1 MKKRKRPKIKK
12 LDPFEFEYTGEN
24 NPEKTS
30 MQLFQ
35 FSKDTYSENK
45 DFEEKDLT
53 EFADLQSVYWLNTH
67 GIDDVELIKNI
78 CYKLDIH
85 RLVVQDILDTNQ
97 RTKLQE
103 FEKYL
108 FFSVKS
114 ILPTDDNK
122 LRIEQISFILGS
134 NYVLSFQ
141 ERPADFFEHIRQ
153 RIREYKGLARERTAD
168 FLLYLLLEAILDNY
182 FTTLEELEPKIYEVV
197 TITESDPDPK
207 IMLEIE
213 NFKKLILQTKRS
225 LSPLFEAISSIEKA
239 ISGKIQPKHLKY
251 FSDLKDQCSQA
262 LENCEALIQRLDS
275 GSNLFFSVQGHRMN
289 QVMKTLTIVTSI
301 FIPLSFIAGVY
312 GMNFSNMPELTYQYG
327 YFVVLGI
334 MAVLITSMLIFFKK
348 QKWF

>member
-1 MKKRKRPKIKK
+1 MKKRKRLKTKTN
-12 LDPFEFEYTGEN
+12 DPFALEFIGNQYLD
-24 NPEKTS
+24 KTS

-35 FSKDTYSENK
+35 FNKENYTEK
-45 DFEEKDLT
+45 KEFKESDFVGFPDQK
-53 EFADLQSVYWLNTH
+53 SVYWLNLH
-67 GIDDVELIKNI
+67 GIHDVELIKTI

-97 RTKLQE
+97 RPKLQE
-103 FEKYL
+103 FEGYL

-114 ILPTDDNK
+114 MLPNDDDELK
-122 LRIEQISFILGS
+122 IEQISFILGN

-153 RIREYKGLARERTAD
+153 RIREYKGLARERSAD

-182 FTTLEELEPKIYEVV
+182 FTTLEDLEPKIYEMA
-197 TITESDPDPK
+197 TITESDPEPI
-207 IMLEIE
+207 IMQEIE
-213 NFKKLILQTKRS
+213 NFKKLILQIKRS
-225 LSPLFEAISSIEKA
+225 LSPLFEAISSIEKG
-239 ISGKIQPKHLKY
+239 ISGKIQPQHLKY
-251 FSDLKDQCSQA
+251 FNDLKDQCTQA

-275 GSNLFFSVQGHRMN
+275 GTNLFFSVQGHRMN

-312 GMNFSNMPELTYQYG
+312 GMNFNNMPELHSQNG

-334 MAVLITSMLIFFKK
+334 MATLIVSMLIFFKK